1 MFKRGGSSFQSQGTG
16 ITSPYDTP
24 RKNYDAGAWG
34 EWEEQTRALTKDPRG
49 DWSYAAQ
56 GFSELGN
63 PYKESGEAK
72 TIGEMLYAGAAGV
85 RGSREKA
92 QELERKGELAILESQ
107 GGRMLSEEERAWK
120 EEQAA
125 LERASKEK
133 IAAEK
138 ATYPDMHAGKI
149 YDDVVGDWKKWV
161 KDNEGR
167 DGHKTVSGNV
177 GAFADADMVVRNQK
191 VKAYE
196 EGKTSLAEAVPPGAF
211 KDDNTINISALREGV
226 VYYDPISRGWFT
238 VHNIGTENET
248 LTEAETYID
257 GWHNTQKAFT
267 GTSTTD
273 GTNDNALNSTGTQE
287 IDKKEKIKL
296 KITTNLKD
304 VDINDQSVIY
314 DEAAKIG
321 IKIVENPGGSKVWL
335 KNLAENEMSLPAF
348 KKILEKKKM
357 SDTYAGIKK
366 KKPRGQLFQETED
379 IQVTEKMATG
389 GRVGYA
395 DGDLVEDP
403 LDELKL
409 WWKESIENN
418 EG

>member
-24 RKNYDAGAWG
+24 RKNYKIGSWG
-34 EWEEQTRALTKDPRG
+34 EWEDATRKATKDPRG

-92 QELERKGELAILESQ
+92 SELEKKGELAILESQ
-107 GGRMLSEEERAWK
+107 GGRMLTEEERAWK
-120 EEQAA
+120 EAQTAKQHAHELQVA
-125 LERASKEK
+125 KEK
-133 IAAEK
+133 G
-138 ATYPDMHAGKI
+138 TYPDMHAGKI

-267 GTSTTD
+267 GTSTTGD
-273 GTNDNALNSTGTQE
+273 TNNNTLTQKIDLVE
-287 IDKKEKIKL
+287 I
-296 KITTNLKD
+296 ITTDLSD
-304 VDINDQSVIY
+304 VEITDGVVM
-314 DEAAKIG
+314 DEAAKAG
-321 IKIVENPGGSKVWL
+321 IKLVTMADFPPIQKKSWQSH
-335 KNLAENEMSLPAF
+335 LAENEMTLAQF
-348 KKILEKKKM
+348 KKLLQAKQTKDRTARQTHSRLGNRKI
-357 SDTYAGIKK
+357 
-366 KKPRGQLFQETED
+366 TED
-379 IQVTEKMATG
+379 ITVAKKATG

-395 DGDLVEDP
+395 TGDLVGDP
-403 LDELKL
+403 IEGLKL
-409 WWKESIENN
+409 WWDQTVKESIENN

>member
-1 MFKRGGSSFQSQGTG
+1 MFKRGGSSFQAQGTG
-16 ITSPYDTP
+16 ITSPFDTP
-24 RKNYDAGAWG
+24 RKNYKIGSWG
-34 EWEEQTRALTKDPRG
+34 EWEEQTRELTKDPRG
-49 DWSYAAQ
+49 DFSYAAQ
-56 GFSELGN
+56 GFSELAN
-63 PYKESGEAK
+63 PYKDDGSAK

-92 QELERKGELAILESQ
+92 SELEQKGELAILESQ
-107 GGRMLSEEERAWK
+107 GGRMLTEEERAWK
-120 EEQAA
+120 EAQTAKQHAHELQVA
-125 LERASKEK
+125 KEK
-133 IAAEK
+133 G
-138 ATYPDMHAGKI
+138 TYPDMHAGKI

-196 EGKTSLAEAVPPGAF
+196 EGKTSLAESVPPGAF

-257 GWHNTQKAFT
+257 GWHNTQKAST
-267 GTSTTD
+267 GTSTTN
-273 GTNDNALNSTGTQE
+273 GTNNNALESTGTQE
-287 IDKKEKIKL
+287 IDLVEKI
-296 KITTNLKD
+296 TGDFTEFD
-304 VDINDQSVIY
+304 FNDKGAIL
-314 DEAAKIG
+314 DEAAKLNIT
-321 IKIVENPGGSKVWL
+321 IVE
-335 KNLAENEMSLPAF
+335 
-348 KKILEKKKM
+348 
-357 SDTYAGIKK
+357 
-366 KKPRGQLFQETED
+366 KKPGDAKNWKSQLGEREMTLFDFTEILKRKQFKD
-379 IQVTEKMATG
+379 KYAQMKGRNTGNTSVAKKATG

>member
-1 MFKRGGSSFQSQGTG
+1 MFKRGGSSFQAQGTG

-24 RKNYDAGAWG
+24 RKKYKIGSWG
-34 EWEEQTRALTKDPRG
+34 EWEDQTRKLTQDPRG
-49 DWSYAAQ
+49 DFSYAAE

-72 TIGEMLYAGAAGV
+72 MISEMLHAGAGVV
-85 RGSREKA
+85 RGSKEKA
-92 QELERKGELAILESQ
+92 SELEKKGELAILESQ
-107 GGRMLSEEERAWK
+107 GGRMLTEEERAWK
-120 EEQAA
+120 EAQTAKQHAHELQVA
-125 LERASKEK
+125 KEK
-133 IAAEK
+133 G
-138 ATYPDMHAGKI
+138 TYPDMHAGKI

-267 GTSTTD
+267 GTSTTGD
-273 GTNDNALNSTGTQE
+273 TNNNTLKSTGTQK
-287 IDKKEKIKL
+287 IDLVE
-296 KITTNLKD
+296 KITTDLSNVEITD
-304 VDINDQSVIY
+304 GVVM
-314 DEAAKIG
+314 DEAAK
-321 IKIVENPGGSKVWL
+321 
-335 KNLAENEMSLPAF
+335 
-348 KKILEKKKM
+348 
-357 SDTYAGIKK
+357 AGIKLVTSADFPAHQK
-366 KKPRGQLFQETED
+366 KTWQNYLDKDEMTFRQFKQMLQAKQTKDRTARQTHSRLGNRKITED
-379 IQVTEKMATG
+379 ITVVKKAEG
-389 GRVGYA
+389 GRIGYD
-395 DGDLVEDP
+395 DGGLIDP
-403 LDELKL
+403 TEELKL